1 MIDPTEAESVSTEC
15 TVCGR
20 PTKAD
25 FAQCSVSCNLAS
37 KIPLEDGG
45 SLPATWSLGGMLIS
59 AFVLF
64 NQFMFWSLFW
74 VKQSQGAV
82 ELGDRF
88 EWGSIIIGSLWLGGA
103 LWAWGISQPKRFGD
117 AVIAL
122 MALLVVFTPRFVL
135 DEPPSVSG
143 LFSIANFLIACR
155 LYRGGIALWQSSKK
169 KEK

>member
-1 MIDPTEAESVSTEC
+1 MIDPTEAESVSAEC

-20 PTKAD
+20 TTKAG

-37 KIPLEDGG
+37 KIPLGDGG
-45 SLPATWSLGGMLIS
+45 PLPATWPLGGMLIS

-64 NQFMFWSLFW
+64 NQLMFWSLFT
-74 VKQSQGAV
+74 VKRSQGAV

-88 EWGSIIIGSLWLGGA
+88 EWGSIIIGAVWFGGA
-103 LWAWGISQPKRFGD
+103 LWAWGMSQPKRFGD
-117 AVIAL
+117 AVITL
-122 MALLVVFTPRFVL
+122 MALLVVFAPRFVL

-143 LFSIANFLIACR
+143 LFFIANLLIACH
-155 LYRGGIALWQSSKK
+155 LYRGGVVLWQSSKK